1 MNVQDVQAKE
11 TAKYPEIWLGNP
23 YPLGATWTEEAVN
36 FAVFSE
42 TASAVD
48 LCLFDSIEGAAEQV
62 RIHMTEQTDQS
73 LARCGP
79 GPAAGPALWLSRL
92 WILRAGAWSAFQ
104 QLQAV
109 D

>member
-48 LCLFDSIEGAAEQV
+48 LCLFHSIEGAAEQV

-73 LARCGP
+73 GTLR
-79 GPAAGPALWLSRL
+79 SRACS
-92 WILRAGAWSAFQ
+92 RASSMVIASLDPTSRSVERVSTAPSC
-104 QLQAV
+104 
-109 D
+109 